1 MKRMY
6 TVPSNFTLQAPS
18 SGNIMINGTFVY
30 KTADGTFEYDN
41 VNGASSLY
49 DIDYKKSSV
58 EKGIHYKSNLLSYP
72 AGTKKNIS
80 FPTKLTAK
88 PTDFYIDLNYT
99 KYNGD
104 NKPHLMI
111 QNFIDGSK
119 DSDAPMILISMED
132 GILELSNRDPNHDG
146 NRKDY
151 QFINNYNWD
160 LASSHEPDGFI
171 AKLAEMGIK
180 LDEEAQGEEGEYLC
194 RIPPELYGFNAA
206 NGTVTIDANT
216 LPKDFFDHVAF
227 KLYACPLER
236 ILY

>member
-18 SGNIMINGTFVY
+18 SGNIVISGTFAY

-41 VNGASSLY
+41 INGASPLY
-49 DIDYKKSSV
+49 DMDYKESSV
-58 EKGIHYKSNLLSYP
+58 TKGIHYKNSLLSYP

-99 KYNGD
+99 KYSGGNE
-104 NKPHLMI
+104 PHLTI
-111 QNFIDGSK
+111 QNYINVSK
-119 DSDAPMILISMED
+119 NSDAPMILVSMND
-132 GILELSNRDPNHDG
+132 GILELSNRDPNNDG
-146 NRKDY
+146 NRKDS
-151 QFINNYNWD
+151 QFINANNWD
-160 LASSHEPDGFI
+160 LASNTEPDGLL

-180 LDEEAQGEEGEYLC
+180 LDEAAQGEEGEYLC
-194 RIPPELYGFNAA
+194 KIPPELYGFNAEK
-206 NGTVTIDANT
+206 GTVTIDANT

>member
-1 MKRMY
+1 MKRMH

-18 SGNIMINGTFVY
+18 SGNVMISGTFAY
-30 KTADGTFEYDN
+30 KTADGTYEYDN
-41 VNGASSLY
+41 MDGTSPLY
-49 DIDYKKSSV
+49 DMDYKETTV
-58 EKGIHYKSNLLSYP
+58 EKGIHYKNSLLSYP

-80 FPTKLTAK
+80 FTTKLTAK

-99 KYNGD
+99 KYSGD
-104 NKPHLMI
+104 NKPHLTI
-111 QNFIDGSK
+111 QNFINVSK
-119 DSDAPMILISMED
+119 DSDAPMILVSMDD

-146 NRKDY
+146 NRKDS

-160 LASSHEPDGFI
+160 LASSHEPDGLI

-180 LDEEAQGEEGEYLC
+180 LDEEAQGSEGEYLC
-194 RIPPELYGFNAA
+194 KIPPELYGFNAEK
-206 NGTVTIDANT
+206 GTVTIDANT

>member
-18 SGNIMINGTFVY
+18 SGNIMISGTFAY

-41 VNGASSLY
+41 MDGTSPLY
-49 DIDYKKSSV
+49 DMDYKMTNV
-58 EKGIHYKSNLLSYP
+58 GQGIHYKNSLLSYP
-72 AGTKKNIS
+72 SGTKKNIS

-99 KYNGD
+99 KYKGD
-104 NKPHLMI
+104 NKPHLTI
-111 QNFIDGSK
+111 QNFINGSK
-119 DSDAPMILISMED
+119 DSDAPMILISMND
-132 GILELSNRDPNHDG
+132 GILELSNRDPNNDG
-146 NRKDY
+146 NRKDS
-151 QFINNYNWD
+151 QFINANNWD
-160 LASSHEPDGFI
+160 LASNREPDGLL
-171 AKLAEMGIK
+171 AKLAEMGIV
-180 LDEEAQGEEGEYLC
+180 LDEVAQGEEGEYLC
-194 RIPPELYGFNAA
+194 KIPPELYGFNAA

>member
-18 SGNIMINGTFVY
+18 SGNIVISGTFAY

-41 VNGASSLY
+41 INGASALY
-49 DIDYKKSSV
+49 DMDYQKSSV
-58 EKGIHYKSNLLSYP
+58 RKGIHYKNSLLSYP
-72 AGTKKNIS
+72 SGTKKNIS

-99 KYNGD
+99 KYSGD
-104 NKPHLMI
+104 NKPHLTI
-111 QNFIDGSK
+111 QNFINVGK
-119 DSDAPMILISMED
+119 DSDSPMILISMND
-132 GILELSNRDPNHDG
+132 GILELSNRDPNNDG
-146 NRKDY
+146 NRKDS
-151 QFINNYNWD
+151 QFIYANNWD
-160 LASSHEPDGFI
+160 LTNNHEPDGLL
-171 AKLAEMGIK
+171 AKLAEMGIV
-180 LDEEAQGEEGEYLC
+180 LDEAAQGEEGEYLC
-194 RIPPELYGFNAA
+194 KIPPELYGFNAEK
-206 NGTVTIDANT
+206 GTVTIDANT